1 MSHKLLLVVSLSIGI
16 VSVAMAAGSESA
28 SESPAAIK
36 SKYDQAVDAVNDGNY
51 RIAVRLLNDVVQSQP
66 NNADAWNYVGFS
78 HRKMKAFDEALV
90 AYKKALAI
98 DPKHRGANE
107 YLGELYLEMGE
118 PKKAKERLEVLNEA
132 CPAGCEEYDELR
144 AAIEKRES
152 G

>member
-1 MSHKLLLVVSLSIGI
+1 MLHKTLLVVSLSIGI

-28 SESPAAIK
+28 SVSPATVK
-36 SKYDQAVDAVNDGNY
+36 SNYDKAVNAVNDGDY
-51 RIAVRLLNDVVQSQP
+51 RIALRLLNDIVQSQP

-78 HRKMKAFDEALV
+78 HRKLNSFDQALV
-90 AYKKALAI
+90 AYQNALAI
-98 DPKHRGANE
+98 EPKHRGANE